1 MSLPGRFG
9 AIMLRMYDDLPVLPS
24 FVRRGAVVHVDGV
37 PTAARAPWVAGS
49 PQDWTPGPAEIV
61 WADIATGKRGS
72 RR

>member
-1 MSLPGRFG
+1 MSLSVRYG
-9 AIMLRMYDDLPVLPS
+9 ARMLPMYDDLPVLPS
-24 FVRRGAVVHVDGV
+24 FVRRGVVAHVDGV
-37 PTAARAPWVAGS
+37 PTAARAPWVASS